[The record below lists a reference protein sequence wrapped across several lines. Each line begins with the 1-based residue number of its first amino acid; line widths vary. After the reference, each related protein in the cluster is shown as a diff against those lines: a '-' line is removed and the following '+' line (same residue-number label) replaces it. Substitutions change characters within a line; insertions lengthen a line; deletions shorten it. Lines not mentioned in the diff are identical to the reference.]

1 LVIFEI
7 SHLALNAYIKIERF
21 GKGWY
26 RVREGD
32 GILVR

>member
-1 LVIFEI
+1 ME
-7 SHLALNAYIKIERF
+7 LNAYIKKYKGF
-21 GKGWY
+21 GKGAPG